1 MANNQVVGQARFK
14 IDGALLETDGQTKLE
29 IGGKKREPVM
39 GDFQAGNFR
48 ESTEPSKI
56 EVSVLYKEQTDLA
69 AYRDITNSTI
79 TLEYDTGAV
88 WVIRG
93 GYYADVASINQ
104 QDGKASLVFMGQPAE
119 SL

>member
-1 MANNQVVGQARFK
+1 MANNQVVGQARVK

-29 IGGKKREPVM
+29 IGGPKREPVM
-39 GDFQAGNFR
+39 GDYQAGNFR
-48 ESTEPSKI
+48 ESTEASKV
-56 EVSVLYKEQTDLA
+56 EVSVLYKDQTDLA
-69 AYRDITNSTI
+69 GYRGVTDATI
-79 TLEYDTGAV
+79 TIEYDTGKV
-88 WVIRG
+88 WVVRG

>member
-1 MANNQVVGQARFK
+1 MANNQVAGQARVK
-14 IDGALLETDGQTKLE
+14 IDSALLETDGQTKLE
-29 IGGKKREPVM
+29 IGGPKREPVM
-39 GDFQAGNFR
+39 GDYQAGSFR
-48 ESTEPSKI
+48 QSTEPSKI

-69 AYRDITNSTI
+69 AFRSITDATI
-79 TLEYDTGAV
+79 TIEYDTGAV

-93 GYYADVASINQ
+93 GYYSEVASINQ